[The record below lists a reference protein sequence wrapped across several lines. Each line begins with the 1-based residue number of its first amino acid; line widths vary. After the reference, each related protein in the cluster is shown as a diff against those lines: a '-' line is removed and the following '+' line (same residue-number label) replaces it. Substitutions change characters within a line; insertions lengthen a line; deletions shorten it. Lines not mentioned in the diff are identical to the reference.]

1 MLLSI
6 DRIPSPVGEI
16 LLVFEGNILRAL
28 DFHDYET
35 RMRRL
40 LSLHYGAAALQPEPA
55 PKALR
60 DPLDRYFAGDFRAID
75 KIKTKTGGTE
85 FQRQVWAA
93 LRDIP
98 AGETLGYG
106 KLAVRIGRPNAS
118 RAVGAANGANP
129 IAIVVPCH
137 RVIGA
142 SAALTGYGGG
152 LPRKVWLLDHE
163 KPAMTRQ
170 PGLPGLGEALLSSVA

>member
-1 MLLSI
+1 MLLSL
-6 DRIPSPVGEI
+6 DLIPSPVGEI
-16 LLVFEGNILRAL
+16 LLVFEGDLLRAL

-60 DPLDRYFAGDFRAID
+60 APLDRYFGGDYRAID
-75 KIKTKTGGTE
+75 KIKTATGGTE
-85 FQRQVWAA
+85 FQREVWAA
-93 LRDIP
+93 LREIP
-98 AGETLGYG
+98 PGETLGYG
-106 KLAVRIGRPNAS
+106 KLAARIGRPNAF

-142 SAALTGYGGG
+142 SSALTGYGGG
-152 LPRKVWLLDHE
+152 LPRKAWLLEHE

-170 PGLPGLGEALLSSVA
+170 AVLPGLDTSMTAA